1 MADEALRVTRFING
15 KPDRTTAKHVY
26 AKDLTKADQGSHFF
40 CCGTGINGECC
51 PASLTLVCEAKGR
64 RNYFAALDKKLPH
77 AYGCNFDESAENV
90 ILKKVDATGNGVNLD
105 ELLDKFSH
113 DTEKKPSGPN
123 VPGEDGEPN
132 SPGPD
137 QEDRGTKTIKVE
149 KRPPSNVKELYNIF
163 SKGQEIAPNYTYA
176 GIEIDR
182 LLINEANATKH
193 NKCEVE
199 LNEASAIVVCAKT
212 GRYANMNAEKKKN
225 ELVLMCAP
233 EEGPYDDAS
242 CLWFFFEVSEK
253 AENIL
258 FDKKNHQ
265 FAIFSSWERSPK
277 HKNVFHS
284 RRCVKEKNI
293 YVIE

>member
-1 MADEALRVTRFING
+1 MADEALHVTRFING
-15 KPDRTTAKHVY
+15 KPDWTTAERVY
-26 AKDLTKADQGSHFF
+26 ASALTKADRDSHFF
-40 CCGTGINGECC
+40 CCGTGADGKPCRT
-51 PASLTLVCEAKGR
+51 PLTLVCEAKGR
-64 RNYFAALDKKLPH
+64 RNYFAALNRAH
-77 AYGCNFDESAENV
+77 ANGCKFDESAENV

-105 ELLDKFSH
+105 ELLDKFSR

-137 QEDRGTKTIKVE
+137 QEDRRTKPIIVE
-149 KRPPSNVKELYNIF
+149 KRPPSNVKELYNVF
-163 SKGQEIAPNYTYA
+163 SKGQEAVPNYTYA

-212 GRYANMNAEKKKN
+212 RRYANMNAEKKEN

-284 RRCVKEKNI
+284 KRCVKEKNI